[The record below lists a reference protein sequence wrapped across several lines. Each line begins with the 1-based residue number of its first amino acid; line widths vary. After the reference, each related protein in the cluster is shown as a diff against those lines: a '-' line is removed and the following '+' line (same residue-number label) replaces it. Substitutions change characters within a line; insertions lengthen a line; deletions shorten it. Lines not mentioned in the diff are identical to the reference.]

1 MENTSIT
8 NVALTDSK
16 DLLVGTLQIEKLHIQ
31 DVIDLI
37 RQTRNNLIKSFLYE
51 NNILDNY
58 FRDHYKI
65 DLNPVK
71 RKFIFCE
78 LSDLLI
84 SPVDLVHYS
93 SLILEIIEKNNPE
106 DVINEH
112 KDLFYK
118 DLEIILNH
126 YKY

>member
-1 MENTSIT
+1 MENTSLT

-37 RQTRNNLIKSFLYE
+37 RQTRNNIIKSFLYE
-51 NNILDNY
+51 DNILDNY
-58 FRDHYKI
+58 FRDRYKI

-84 SPVDLVHYS
+84 SPGDLVHYS

-112 KDLFYK
+112 KDIFYK